1 MKVYIKNQQRLIR
14 VNQQRIRSLLRKAL
28 RLLGLRR
35 AELSILFV
43 NDRRMRIL
51 NRQYRGVDRTTD
63 VLSFPQIEHCS
74 KLSALSSKQFV
85 LGDIII
91 NLHKAKRQAAEYGLT
106 LDEELKKLLIHGLV
120 HLLGYN
126 HEKSRHHE
134 NKMEKK
140 EKELLDAIGAVP
152 FVDVKSLEKE

>member
-51 NRQYRGVDRTTD
+51 NRQHRGIDRTTD
-63 VLSFPQIEHCS
+63 VLSFPQIAHS
-74 KLSALSSKQFV
+74 SQLSALSLQQFV
-85 LGDIII
+85 LGDIVI
-91 NLHKAKRQAAEYGLT
+91 NLHKAKKQAAEYGLT

-126 HEKSRHHE
+126 HEKSRQHE

-152 FVDVKSLEKE
+152 FVDVKSFEKE